1 MGGAYRVGRPSGL
14 GGVHIVVVTRSSTHL
29 CKLYYAQINESLV
42 IFKLVTRIINCSL
55 LMVMSQTT

>member
-1 MGGAYRVGRPSGL
+1 MGRPSGL
-14 GGVHIVVVTRSSTHL
+14 GGVHIVVVTHSSTHL